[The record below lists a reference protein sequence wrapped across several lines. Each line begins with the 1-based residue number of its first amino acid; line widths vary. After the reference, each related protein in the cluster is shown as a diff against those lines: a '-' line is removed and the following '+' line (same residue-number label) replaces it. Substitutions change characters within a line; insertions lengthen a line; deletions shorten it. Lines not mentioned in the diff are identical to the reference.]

1 MPDIDTFSFSYMPA
15 DVMSAVMEP
24 PYFPPPF
31 PPQQQVGVEF
41 HPSSGSVQ
49 LGNSSGNN
57 DPYSLNVHQ
66 SHYSTHSQIQ
76 RTHEVLRRAEHEALD
91 TGNVH
96 FSYDPSGGRGGN
108 SGRSEGNQ
116 YNVVRR
122 PDVLVQHHVLDSGET
137 IVIPGNLASTPL
149 SSHHNIDDGQ

>member
-1 MPDIDTFSFSYMPA
+1 MNSISVHF
-15 DVMSAVMEP
+15 VQP

-91 TGNVH
+91 VSLNR
-96 FSYDPSGGRGGN
+96 FYICFFFFIK
-108 SGRSEGNQ
+108 
-116 YNVVRR
+116 
-122 PDVLVQHHVLDSGET
+122 L
-137 IVIPGNLASTPL
+137 
-149 SSHHNIDDGQ
+149 